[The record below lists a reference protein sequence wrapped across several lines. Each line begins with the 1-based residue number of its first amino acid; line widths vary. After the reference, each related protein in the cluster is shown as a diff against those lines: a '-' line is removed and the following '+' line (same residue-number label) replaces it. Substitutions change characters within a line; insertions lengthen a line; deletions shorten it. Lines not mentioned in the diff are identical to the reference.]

1 VVAPVSAP
9 TLPSTGPAYAT
20 TDDDGHRWYVFP
32 DDPQR
37 YLSVSTATGVIG
49 SEGLMVWA
57 ASLAATAAFIELPT
71 ILTASRKKPCER
83 TYNQCA
89 KEHGWQARCDR
100 CPCAVCRACVAKWLR
115 DLHRAESS
123 RRADEGTRVHDVIE
137 WWALHDGQIKDHGED
152 IAPYVRAFLAFVA
165 EYGLTPASFLM
176 SEGTVINRAHRYA
189 GTSDGIIRFDA
200 RATKAAAELV
210 ARVRFAIGEYPEHA
224 EDRDALL
231 AAVVADHRTVDLVF
245 DAKTKE
251 KTKEEAKGRVDFYAE
266 HALQVTGYRHA
277 PVVRIK
283 GTTVEVAMPDTDGG
297 LILQLR
303 PDGCTARLMVTDDA
317 TFEAFLNAVGLCRWL
332 LELGAKATQ
341 VGAFPLPPKAARP
354 RKAAPA
360 KKTAP
365 VAKATPTKAA
375 AAPATTSRRRSTSA
389 SLDPFADRRG
399 DRPAGARLD
408 DTDIPF

>member
-9 TLPSTGPAYAT
+9 TLPSTGPAYSK
-20 TDDDGHRWYVFP
+20 TDDEGHRWYVFP

-49 SEGLMVWA
+49 SEGLMIWA
-57 ASLAATAAFIELPT
+57 ASLAATAAFIELPA
-71 ILTASRKKPCER
+71 ILTASRRRPCER
-83 TYNQCA
+83 TYNRCA
-89 KEHGWQARCDR
+89 KDHGWQVRCER
-100 CPCAVCRACVAKWLR
+100 CPCEACRACVTKWLR
-115 DLHRAESS
+115 DRHRAEAS

-137 WWALHDGQIKDHGED
+137 WWSLHDGQVKAHNPD

-165 EYGLTPASFLM
+165 DYGLTPASFLM

-200 RATKAAAELV
+200 RATKPAAELV
-210 ARVRFAIGEYPEHA
+210 ARVRFAGGEYRQHA

-231 AAVVADHRTVDLVF
+231 AAVVADGRTADLVF

-251 KTKEEAKGRVDFYAE
+251 KTRDRAEFYAE

-303 PDGCTARLMVTDDA
+303 PDGCTPRLVITDDS
-317 TFEAFLNAVGLCRWL
+317 TFEAFLHAVELCRWL
-332 LELGAKATQ
+332 LESGARATQ
-341 VGAFPLPPKAARP
+341 VQAFPLPNKAA
-354 RKAAPA
+354 A
-360 KKTAP
+360 KR
-365 VAKATPTKAA
+365 VRKATPKPATVATPATA
-375 AAPATTSRRRSTSA
+375 AAPALA
-389 SLDPFADRRG
+389 S
-399 DRPAGARLD
+399 AGARRSRTATAIDPFPEQRDRPTGAQLD

>member
-1 VVAPVSAP
+1 
-9 TLPSTGPAYAT
+9 
-20 TDDDGHRWYVFP
+20 
-32 DDPQR
+32 
-37 YLSVSTATGVIG
+37 
-49 SEGLMVWA
+49 
-57 ASLAATAAFIELPT
+57 
-71 ILTASRKKPCER
+71 
-83 TYNQCA
+83 
-89 KEHGWQARCDR
+89 
-100 CPCAVCRACVAKWLR
+100 
-115 DLHRAESS
+115 
-123 RRADEGTRVHDVIE
+123 
-137 WWALHDGQIKDHGED
+137 
-152 IAPYVRAFLAFVA
+152 VRAFLAFVA

-210 ARVRFAIGEYPEHA
+210 ARARFAIGEYPEHA

-360 KKTAP
+360 KKNGTGREGHTNQGGSPRRPRRAGGSRPAP
-365 VAKATPTKAA
+365 
-375 AAPATTSRRRSTSA
+375 RSTRS
-389 SLDPFADRRG
+389 PTGRG